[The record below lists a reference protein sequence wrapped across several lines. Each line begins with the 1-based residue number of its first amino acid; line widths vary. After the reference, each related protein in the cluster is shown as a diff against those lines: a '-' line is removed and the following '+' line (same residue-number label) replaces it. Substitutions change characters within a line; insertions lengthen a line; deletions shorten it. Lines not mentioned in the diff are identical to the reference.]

1 MLSYL
6 LQLKIIWISF
16 SISFFS
22 QFLQNFKS
30 SWRVYHLVVF
40 IAKLWD
46 DNLVS
51 FMAFLLLKLCKF
63 SYISFLKSS
72 FVYEKSCSFQEGLDA
87 TVLSSFF
94 ENIMLVFIFLLIYFT
109 IQHLEYIQDEVRHTK
124 RVLQVSHFLS
134 PSLIIWIITGQTFLW
149 KALLILRREPY
160 KLKNS
165 FSLLRSAAT
174 LLTFPINAVKPVY
187 SGYLQFLKKLSAM

>member
-22 QFLQNFKS
+22 QFLQIFIS
-30 SWRVYHLVVF
+30 SWRLYHLVVF

-46 DNLVS
+46 DNLILA
-51 FMAFLLLKLCKF
+51 MAFLLLKF
-63 SYISFLKSS
+63 RYISFLKSS

-87 TVLSSFF
+87 TVLSSFL
-94 ENIMLVFIFLLIYFT
+94 ENLMLVFIFLLIYFT

-134 PSLIIWIITGQTFLW
+134 PSLIIWIITRQTFLW
-149 KALLILRREPY
+149 KALLILRR
-160 KLKNS
+160 
-165 FSLLRSAAT
+165 
-174 LLTFPINAVKPVY
+174 
-187 SGYLQFLKKLSAM
+187 

>member
-40 IAKLWD
+40 TAKLWD
-46 DNLVS
+46 DNLIS
-51 FMAFLLLKLCKF
+51 FMVFLLLNLCKF
-63 SYISFLKSS
+63 RYISFLKSS
-72 FVYEKSCSFQEGLDA
+72 FVYEKSCSFQAGLDA
-87 TVLSSFF
+87 TVLSSFS
-94 ENIMLVFIFLLIYFT
+94 ENLMLAFIFLLIYFT
-109 IQHLEYIQDEVRHTK
+109 IHHLEYIQDEVRYTES
-124 RVLQVSHFLS
+124 VQQVFHFSS

-149 KALLILRREPY
+149 KALLILR
-160 KLKNS
+160 
-165 FSLLRSAAT
+165 
-174 LLTFPINAVKPVY
+174 
-187 SGYLQFLKKLSAM
+187 Q